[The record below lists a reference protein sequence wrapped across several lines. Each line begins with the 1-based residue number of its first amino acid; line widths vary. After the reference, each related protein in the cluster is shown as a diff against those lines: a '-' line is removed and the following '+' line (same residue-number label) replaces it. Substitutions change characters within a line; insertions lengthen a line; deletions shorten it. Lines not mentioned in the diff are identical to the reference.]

1 MNSSADERDAELHH
15 ALNNLFTRIMGA
27 ADLAL
32 HEPCAPGVRSE
43 LESIVGYVR
52 EGAALVEK
60 LKPTPGQP

>member
-1 MNSSADERDAELHH
+1 VNSSADERDAELHH

-60 LKPTPGQP
+60 LKPTPGPP